1 MSYKTIEFSVEERV
15 ATVVLSRPE
24 RLNSFNEQM
33 HSELRNALER
43 VRDGGDARCLLMTG
57 AGRGFCAGQDLAD
70 RHVAADEAP
79 PDLGDTL
86 GRNYNPLVLTLR
98 NLEMPVICAVN
109 GVAAGAGANIA
120 LAADI
125 VLAARSAKF
134 IQSFCKVG
142 LLPDSGGTW
151 ILPRLIGR
159 SRAMAI
165 AMLGE
170 PVTAEQAQDWGMIFK
185 CTDDDKLMDEALTL
199 ARHLATQPTMGLSLL
214 KKAMNASS
222 NNSLEEQLY
231 LELKLQRRGGR
242 THDYRE
248 GVSAFMEKRS
258 PSFRG
263 N

>member
-1 MSYKTIEFSVEERV
+1 MAYETIEFSIENRV
-15 ATVVLSRPE
+15 ATVVLARSDK
-24 RLNSFNEQM
+24 LNSFNEQM
-33 HSELRNALER
+33 HSELRRALKE
-43 VRDGGDARCLLMTG
+43 VRDGGEARCLLITG
-57 AGRGFCAGQDLAD
+57 SGRGFCAGQDLAD

-79 PDLGDTL
+79 PDLGETL

-98 NLEMPVICAVN
+98 TLEMPVICAVN

-125 VLAARSAKF
+125 VLAARSASF
-134 IQSFCKVG
+134 IQSFCRVG

-159 SRAMAI
+159 ARSMGL

-170 PVTAEQAQDWGMIFK
+170 PVSAEQAEQWGMIWK
-185 CTDDDKLMDEALTL
+185 CVDDDALMDEARSL
-199 ARHLATQPTMGLSLL
+199 ATHLAGQPTTGLGLL

-248 GVSAFMEKRS
+248 GVSAFMEKRE
-258 PSFRG
+258 PKFRG

>member
-1 MSYKTIEFSVEERV
+1 MAYETIEYSIENRV
-15 ATVVLSRPE
+15 ATVVLARPDK
-24 RLNSFNEQM
+24 LNSFNEQM
-33 HSELRNALER
+33 HAELRKALKD
-43 VRDGGDARCLLMTG
+43 VRDGGEARCLLITG
-57 AGRGFCAGQDLAD
+57 SGRGFCAGQDLAD
-70 RHVAADEAP
+70 RHVAADAAP
-79 PDLGDTL
+79 PDLGETL

-98 NLEMPVICAVN
+98 TLEMPVICAVN

-125 VLAARSAKF
+125 VLAARSASF

-159 SRAMAI
+159 ARAMGV

-170 PVTAEQAQDWGMIFK
+170 PVSAEQAEQWGMIWR
-185 CTDDDKLMDEALTL
+185 CCDDDALMDEARSL
-199 ARHLATQPTMGLSLL
+199 ATHLAGQPTTGLGLM

-231 LELKLQRRGGR
+231 YELKLQRRGGR

-248 GVSAFMEKRS
+248 GVSVFMEKR
-258 PSFRG
+258 PARFRG

>member
-1 MSYKTIEFSVEERV
+1 MSYETIEFSIEDHV
-15 ATVVLSRPE
+15 ATIVLSRPE
-24 RLNSFNEQM
+24 SLNSFNEQM
-33 HSELRNALER
+33 HSEVRRALKQ
-43 VRDGGDARCLLMTG
+43 VRDGGEARCLLITG
-57 AGRGFCAGQDLAD
+57 AGRGFCSGQDLSD
-70 RHVAADEAP
+70 RHVAPDEAP
-79 PDLGDTL
+79 PDLGETL
-86 GRNYNPLVLTLR
+86 GRNYNPLVLTMR
-98 NLEMPVICAVN
+98 TLEMPVICAVN
-109 GVAAGAGANIA
+109 GVAAGAGVNVA
-120 LAADI
+120 LAADL

-151 ILPRLIGR
+151 ILPRLVGR
-159 SRAMAI
+159 ARALGI

-170 PVTAEQAQDWGMIFK
+170 PVSAEMAEAWGMIWK
-185 CTDDDKLMDEALTL
+185 CIDDDKLMDEARTL
-199 ARHLATQPTMGLSLL
+199 AGHLATQPTAGLGLL

-248 GVSAFMEKRS
+248 GVSAFMEKRK
-258 PSFRG
+258 PDFRG